1 MATKSRKYSK
11 ADQDFIRS
19 EIERLAEAGI
29 IETSNSTWRAQ
40 VLVVNEK
47 SKGRMVD
54 YSEIINKYTQLN
66 LTQDR

>member
-29 IETSNSTWRAQ
+29 IETSNSTWRVQ